1 MALANKI
8 LGFLKKLDIQ
18 TKLPHGVEIL
28 NPYQDKVS
36 FGFCEKFYHKFYS
49 DDNPRTLI
57 IGINPGRL
65 GGGLTGIPF
74 TDPIKLQERCGIVN
88 ELPKRAELSADFI
101 HLIIDE
107 LGGLDKFYSQFYFS
121 SVSPLGF
128 TRDGKNLNYY
138 DIPELQKVL
147 KPFIVSSMQQQLA
160 FGLQTESCF
169 VLGEGKNFDYVKSLN
184 EEFNFFKRVVP
195 LPHPRFVMQYK
206 RKKLKEYIA
215 LYKERLQTL
224 AL

>member
-1 MALANKI
+1 VLADRI
-8 LGFLKKLDIQ
+8 LRFLKGLEIQ
-18 TKLPHGVEIL
+18 ARLPKGVGVL
-28 NPYQDKVS
+28 SPYQDKTS
-36 FGFCEKFYHKFYS
+36 FQLCEKFYRKFYS
-49 DDNPRTLI
+49 DDRTRTLI

-74 TDPIKLQERCGIVN
+74 TDPLKLQERCGIPN

-101 HLIIDE
+101 HLIIDAF
-107 LGGLDKFYSQFYFS
+107 GGLEKFYGQFYFS

-138 DIPELQKVL
+138 DIPELQKVI
-147 KPFIVSSMQQQLA
+147 KPFIVASMRQQLA
-160 FGLQTESCF
+160 FGLLSETCF
-169 VLGEGKNFDYVKSLN
+169 VLGEGKNFDYVQSLN
-184 EEFNFFKRVVP
+184 AELSFFKTVVP

-215 LYKERLQTL
+215 LYQERLQTL
-224 AL
+224 GL

>member
-1 MALANKI
+1 VLADRI
-8 LGFLKKLDIQ
+8 LRFLKGLEIQ
-18 TKLPHGVEIL
+18 AQLPKGVEVL
-28 NPYQDKVS
+28 NPYQNKTS
-36 FGFCEKFYHKFYS
+36 FELCEKFYRKFYS
-49 DDNPRTLI
+49 DDSPRSLI

-74 TDPIKLQERCGIVN
+74 TDPIKLQERCGISN

-101 HLIIDE
+101 HLVIDAF
-107 LGGLDKFYSQFYFS
+107 GGLEKFYSQFYFS

-128 TRDGKNLNYY
+128 TRDSKNLNYY
-138 DIPELQKVL
+138 DIPELQNSL
-147 KPFIVSSMQQQLA
+147 KPFIMESMRKQLA
-160 FGLQTESCF
+160 FGLRTDICF

-184 EEFNFFKRVVP
+184 AEFNFFKTVVP

-215 LYKERLQTL
+215 LYNQRLQ
-224 AL
+224 ALEL